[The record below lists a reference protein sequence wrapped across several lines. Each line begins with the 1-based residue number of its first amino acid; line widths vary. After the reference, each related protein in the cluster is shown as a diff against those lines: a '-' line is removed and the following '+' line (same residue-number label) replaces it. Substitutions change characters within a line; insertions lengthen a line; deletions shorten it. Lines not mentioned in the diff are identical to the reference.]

1 MSGQDLP
8 QADVGVFG
16 GSGFYRF
23 LDDVTEV
30 HVDTPY
36 GPTAAP
42 IAVGTLG
49 DRTVA
54 FLPRHGAHHEFP
66 PHLVP
71 YRANVWAMHA
81 LGVTNVFGPC
91 ASGSLQPHVV
101 PGSFV
106 VPDQLVDRTWGR
118 PDSFF
123 DGTTGAPVHHVAFG
137 DPYDDDLRTVALAA
151 CRAEGVDTH
160 DGGTVVTIQGP
171 RFSTRAESRWF
182 GSHGWEVIN
191 MTQHPE
197 AVLCRE
203 AGLRYAA
210 IALITD
216 FDAGLEGTGI
226 PAVTMD
232 EVFAFFEANVETV
245 RRVLFRALQADLP
258 AGRIEAGPGFERD

>member
-1 MSGQDLP
+1 VSETP
-8 QADVGVFG
+8 HAEVGVFG

-30 HVDTPY
+30 AVDTPF
-36 GPTAAP
+36 GAPSAP
-42 IAVGTLG
+42 IHLG
-49 DRTVA
+49 RLGSRTVA
-54 FLPRHGAHHEFP
+54 FLPRHGAQHELP
-66 PHLVP
+66 PHRIN
-71 YRANVWAMHA
+71 YRANVWAMHS
-81 LGVTNVFGPC
+81 LGVTSVFGPC
-91 ASGSLQPHVV
+91 ASGSLRAEVV

-118 PDSFF
+118 PDTFF
-123 DGTTGAPVHHVAFG
+123 DGEDGVTHHVAFG
-137 DPYDDDLRTVALAA
+137 DPYDEDLRQIAIAA
-151 CRAEGVDTH
+151 CRAEDVEVH
-160 DGGTVVTIQGP
+160 DRGTVVTIQGP

-182 GSHGWEVIN
+182 GAQGWEVIN

-226 PAVTMD
+226 PTVTQE
-232 EVFAFFEANVETV
+232 EVFTFFEQNVEVV
-245 RRVLFRALQADLP
+245 RRVLFRALADDLP
-258 AGRIEAGPGFERD
+258 TQRLEAGPGL

>member
-1 MSGQDLP
+1 MADQGLP

-30 HVDTPY
+30 TVDTPFGAPS
-36 GPTAAP
+36 GP
-42 IAVGTLG
+42 IHLG
-49 DRTVA
+49 RLGERTVA
-54 FLPRHGAHHEFP
+54 FLPRHGADHEFP
-66 PHLVP
+66 PHRIP
-71 YRANVWAMHA
+71 YQANVWAMWA
-81 LGVTNVFGPC
+81 LGVTSVFGPC
-91 ASGSLQPHVV
+91 ASGSLQAHVA

-118 PDSFF
+118 PDTFY
-123 DGTTGAPVHHVAFG
+123 DGQPGVPTHHVAFG
-137 DPYDDDLRTVALAA
+137 DPYDDELRSIAVAA
-151 CRAEGVDTH
+151 CRAEGVEVH

-216 FDAGLEGTGI
+216 FDAGLEGTDI
-226 PAVTMD
+226 PVVTQE

-245 RRVLFRALQADLP
+245 RRVLFRALQAPLP
-258 AGRIEAGPGFERD
+258 TGRIEAGPGFPTT

>member
-1 MSGQDLP
+1 MSALP
-8 QADVGVFG
+8 RADVGVFG

-30 HVDTPY
+30 EVDTPF
-36 GPTAAP
+36 GAP
-42 IAVGTLG
+42 SAPLAVGTLG

-54 FLPRHGAHHEFP
+54 FLPRHGRTHDLP
-66 PHLVP
+66 PHRIP

-81 LGVTNVFGPC
+81 LGVTSVFGPC
-91 ASGSLQPHVV
+91 ASGSLQPGVV

-118 PDSFF
+118 PDTFF
-123 DGTTGAPVHHVAFG
+123 DGPDTHHVAFG
-137 DPYDDDLRTVALAA
+137 DPYDEALRRVAVDA
-151 CRAEGVDTH
+151 CRAEGVEVH
-160 DGGTVVTIQGP
+160 DGGTVVVIQGP

-216 FDAGLEGTGI
+216 FDAGLEGSDI
-226 PAVTMD
+226 PTVTQE
-232 EVFAFFEANVETV
+232 EVFAFFEANVDTV

-258 AGRIEAGPGFERD
+258 AERLPAGPGY

>member
-1 MSGQDLP
+1 VTALP
-8 QADVGVFG
+8 HADVGVFG

-30 HVDTPY
+30 VVDTPY
-36 GPTAAP
+36 GPPSAP
-42 IAVGTLG
+42 LAVGALG

-54 FLPRHGAHHEFP
+54 FLPRHGAGHELP
-66 PHLVP
+66 PHRIP

-81 LGVTNVFGPC
+81 LGVTSVLGPC
-91 ASGSLQPHVV
+91 ASGSLQAAVA

-106 VPDQLVDRTWGR
+106 VPDQLVDRTSAR
-118 PDSFF
+118 PDTFF
-123 DGTTGAPVHHVAFG
+123 DGPTVHHVAFG
-137 DPYDDDLRTVALAA
+137 DPYDADLRRVAVEA
-151 CRAEGVDTH
+151 CRAEQVEVH
-160 DGGTVVTIQGP
+160 DGGTVVVVQGP
-171 RFSTRAESRWF
+171 RFSTRAESQWF

-216 FDAGLEGTGI
+216 YDAGLEGSGV
-226 PAVTMD
+226 PAVTHE
-232 EVFAFFEANVETV
+232 EVFAFFEANLETV
-245 RRVLFRALQADLP
+245 RRVLFRALAADLP
-258 AGRIEAGPGFERD
+258 TTRIEAGPGF

>member
-1 MSGQDLP
+1 MTGALP
-8 QADVGVFG
+8 RADVGVFG

-36 GPTAAP
+36 GPTSAP
-42 IAVGTLG
+42 IALGTLG

-66 PHLVP
+66 PHRVP

-81 LGVTNVFGPC
+81 LGVANVFGPC
-91 ASGSLQPHVV
+91 ASGSLQAHIV

-106 VPDQLVDRTWGR
+106 VPDQLVDRTSGR

-123 DGTTGAPVHHVAFG
+123 DGEDGRPVHHVAFG
-137 DPYDDDLRTVALAA
+137 DPYDDRLRAVAIEA
-151 CRAEGVDTH
+151 CQAEGVEVH
-160 DGGTVVTIQGP
+160 GGGTVVTIGGP
-171 RFSTRAESRWF
+171 RFSTRAESRWY

-216 FDAGLEGTGI
+216 FDAGLEGAGI
-226 PAVTMD
+226 PAVTQE

-245 RRVLFRALQADLP
+245 RRVLFRALEADLP
-258 AGRIEAGPGFERD
+258 TDGIEAGPGFERP

>member
-1 MSGQDLP
+1 MTGALP
-8 QADVGVFG
+8 RADIGVFG

-30 HVDTPY
+30 VVDTPH

-42 IAVGTLG
+42 IAIGTVG

-66 PHLVP
+66 PHRVP

-81 LGVTNVFGPC
+81 LGVTDVFGPC
-91 ASGSLQPHVV
+91 ASGSLQAHIV

-123 DGTTGAPVHHVAFG
+123 DGVEGGPVHHVAFG
-137 DPYDDDLRTVALAA
+137 DPYDDDLRRIAIEA
-151 CRAEGVDTH
+151 CRAEGVEVHET
-160 DGGTVVTIQGP
+160 GTVVTIQGP

-182 GSHGWEVIN
+182 ASHGWEVIN

-216 FDAGLEGTGI
+216 FDAGLEGTGTS
-226 PAVTMD
+226 AVTHD

-245 RRVLFRALQADLP
+245 RRVLFRALQGELP
-258 AGRIEAGPGFERD
+258 ADPIEPGPGFERT

>member
-1 MSGQDLP
+1 VAADLP
-8 QADVGVFG
+8 HADVGVFG

-30 HVDTPY
+30 AVDTPY
-36 GPTAAP
+36 GPTSAP
-42 IAVGTLG
+42 IAIGRLG
-49 DRTVA
+49 ERTVA
-54 FLPRHGAHHEFP
+54 FCPRHGAHHEFA
-66 PHLVP
+66 PHQVP

-91 ASGSLQPHVV
+91 ASGSLQPHIV

-123 DGTTGAPVHHVAFG
+123 DGSIGGPVHHVAFG
-137 DPYDDDLRTVALAA
+137 DPYDDELRAIALDA
-151 CRAEGVDTH
+151 CRAEGVEVH

-216 FDAGLEGTGI
+216 FDAGLEGTDI
-226 PAVTMD
+226 PTVTQE

-245 RRVLFRALQADLP
+245 RRVLFTALQAELP
-258 AGRIEAGPGFERD
+258 TERIEAGPGFERP